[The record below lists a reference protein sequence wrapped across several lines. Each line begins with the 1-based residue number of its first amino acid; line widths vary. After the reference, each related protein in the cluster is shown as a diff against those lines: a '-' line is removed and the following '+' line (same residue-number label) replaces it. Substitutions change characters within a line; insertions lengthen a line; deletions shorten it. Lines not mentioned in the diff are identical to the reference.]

1 MISSSENVANLSL
14 FHHIDLLGSS
24 LNGSYREDLF
34 FKMFG
39 QDNAKNIVPAFA
51 SLVAI
56 LIISSE
62 LKRKKIRTM
71 GK

>member
-1 MISSSENVANLSL
+1 MISSSDNVANLSL

-39 QDNAKNIVPAFA
+39 QDNAYKKNIVPAFA
-51 SLVAI
+51 TLVAI

-62 LKRKKIRTM
+62 LKRKK
-71 GK
+71 